1 MGVKQE
7 NIQQALTETRVM
19 EWISKGKSRQYCIT
33 QLQEEGMTRSVAD
46 HMYYGALKKL
56 LPDPD
61 LFTAYKQSLA
71 QQNIDRLESIV
82 ESSISGTT
90 GDKAIAIKAIDTLN
104 KMISAYG
111 DNGITIAQQDKDG
124 AQQVI
129 KIVFEK

>member
-1 MGVKQE
+1 
-7 NIQQALTETRVM
+7 
-19 EWISKGKSRQYCIT
+19 
-33 QLQEEGMTRSVAD
+33 
-46 HMYYGALKKL
+46 MYYGALKKL

-129 KIVFEK
+129 KIVFDK